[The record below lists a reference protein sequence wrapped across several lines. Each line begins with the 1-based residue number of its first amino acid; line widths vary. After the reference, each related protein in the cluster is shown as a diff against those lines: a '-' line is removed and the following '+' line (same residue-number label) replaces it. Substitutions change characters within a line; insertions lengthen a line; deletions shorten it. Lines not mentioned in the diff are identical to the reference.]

1 MSTCFTGAQYD
12 HMKWLDA
19 NVVCALAAVAS
30 SEVFMKGTSHLR
42 VSDLSEMSR
51 ESAFQGL

>member
-1 MSTCFTGAQYD
+1 MSTCFTGAQCD

-19 NVVCALAAVAS
+19 NFVCALAAVAS

-42 VSDLSEMSR
+42 VSDLSEMSGD
-51 ESAFQGL
+51 SALQVL